1 MVSNWEFFVAL
12 AERFH
17 WCLQC
22 VCTYRSGKASNNPKS
37 TGRIDVLKIRCIT
50 FATYSHMVCGFMKLD
65 IRHQGSYQA
74 KRVPTAMIGHLFSAE
89 WIVQPHL
96 RSVQKLLWYLVALLC
111 GGWTHG
117 DFRLEK
123 WHSPSAV
130 FFFCAKLGRFLAICL
145 SYITSVTGVVFLLD
159 SFCASSARLSAPV
172 DIEAGMGAFDISSP
186 RSGYFVDVMTST
198 RYWFHK
204 LGSPRFKRGETE
216 KPFSTIWG
224 FRVQQLQK
232 HSNMHYVLTCVNMN
246 LECLCWSCG
255 YCRWPD
261 GSGSQVGFQK
271 DPDKQLGARLHC
283 YMWINWTN
291 MTCQLTSFC
300 IAFTQFPGQKPYHN
314 ADLRTA
320 AQLFRRMSSAYEAF
334 KDGTAGHL
342 FSK

>member
-1 MVSNWEFFVAL
+1 MFPW
-12 AERFH
+12 RF
-17 WCLQC
+17 QC
-22 VCTYRSGKASNNPKS
+22 IGPCSVFAPYRSGKASNNPKS
-37 TGRIDVLKIRCIT
+37 TGRIDVRKIRCIT
-50 FATYSHMVCGFMKLD
+50 CATYSHMVCGFMKLD

-74 KRVPTAMIGHLFSAE
+74 KRVPTAMIGHLFLAE

-96 RSVQKLLWYLVALLC
+96 RSVQKLLWYLIALLC

-130 FFFCAKLGRFLAICL
+130 FLCQNWQVSCNLFIL
-145 SYITSVTGVVFLLD
+145 STVTRVVFLLD
-159 SFCASSARLSAPV
+159 RVGHLRLGSALQLTSRLAWVHLTFPPR
-172 DIEAGMGAFDISSP
+172 DLDISWMSWHP
-186 RSGYFVDVMTST
+186 HVIDFTN
-198 RYWFHK
+198 

-261 GSGSQVGFQK
+261 GSGSQVGLQK

-300 IAFTQFPGQKPYHN
+300 IAFTQFPGQK
-314 ADLRTA
+314 R
-320 AQLFRRMSSAYEAF
+320 
-334 KDGTAGHL
+334 
-342 FSK
+342 